1 MAATV
6 ALSESNGAGEVVYDG
21 AGGNGI
27 ANINFG
33 STDAPELVTTLHPI
47 RPSIPRSFP
56 KFLRVLLV
64 SLGGS
69 TFINDLRVWKFSGAF
84 SNFDNIVSGGLTILN
99 EAGQGYITPN
109 NLVVLASGH
118 PAVPT
123 ADPGAQNLGIAG
135 FNNSV
140 DKHMPT
146 DTGGTVPARSNYFAQ
161 QCQINVGGTSA
172 LGPLSQKVYLI
183 QYDES

>member
-6 ALSESNGAGEVVYDG
+6 AMSESNGAGETITDSIS
-21 AGGNGI
+21 NM
-27 ANINFG
+27 NFG
-33 STDAPELVTTLHPI
+33 STDAPNLNTTLHPI
-47 RPSIPRSFP
+47 RPSIPRSYS
-56 KFLRVLLV
+56 KFFRVLLV

-69 TFINDLRVWKFSGAF
+69 TFINDLRVWKSSGAYN
-84 SNFDNIVSGGLTILN
+84 NFDNIISGGLTPAN
-99 EAGQGYITPN
+99 QAAQPYITPD
-109 NLVVLASGH
+109 NLVQLASGN
-118 PAVPT
+118 PTLPT

-135 FNNSV
+135 FNNSI

-146 DTGGTVPARSNYFAQ
+146 DTGGPPSRSNYFAQ

-172 LGPLSQKVYLI
+172 IGALSQKIYTI